1 LAEPLL
7 SVRELSV
14 TLPGGRPLVGPLSFN
29 LPPGGTLA
37 LVGESGSGKSLTS
50 LAVIG
55 LLPPPLSVGP
65 TSRLIWHDGR
75 DLSALAPGDRRRM
88 RGAEIAMIFQEPM
101 TALNPMFPVGD
112 QIAEAL
118 AAHTDL
124 SRRARFA
131 EVQSLLDLVG
141 IDRPAERAA
150 SYPHELSGGM
160 RQRAMIAMAVAC
172 RPKLLLA
179 DEPTTAL
186 DVTIQRQV
194 LDLLADLQD
203 RLGMAMIFVT
213 HDLGVVCRIAD
224 EVVVLEKGREVERG
238 PVADLLRAPR
248 QDYTRDLIAAVPPL
262 HGPRL
267 ARLGREARPAP
278 SAPSQPRDATLLVV
292 EGLGKTY
299 RTVAGAEVEALRDV
313 SFDLFR
319 GETLGI
325 VGESG
330 SGKSTI
336 ARVLTGL
343 TPPSAG
349 RLAFDGSPIDWR
361 GATGRRLRRRIQ
373 MVFQDPWSSL
383 DPRMNVEAILT
394 EGMVV
399 HGLGRDT
406 QDRRRRALRLLDLV
420 ALPSET
426 LHRHPH
432 EFSGGQRQRIAIARA
447 LSVEPELLIADEAL
461 SALDVTVQAQVANLL
476 IDLKGAVDLS
486 MIFIGHDL
494 AVVRHLCDR
503 VAVMHRGRVVEAGET
518 EKVLL
523 RPEADYTETL
533 VAAVL
538 SPLAPD
544 THRGSAFIGR
554 R

>member
-1 LAEPLL
+1 MAEPLL
-7 SVRELSV
+7 SVRDLSV
-14 TLPGGRPLVGPLSFN
+14 ILPRGRTLVGPLSFD
-29 LPPGGTLA
+29 LAPGQTLA

-55 LLPPPLSVGP
+55 LLSPPLSAAP
-65 TSRLIWHDGR
+65 ASRLIWQDGR
-75 DLSALAPGDRRRM
+75 DLASLAPRDRRRM
-88 RGAEIAMIFQEPM
+88 RGAEIGMIFQEPM
-101 TALNPMFPVGD
+101 SALNPMFPVGD

-124 SRRARFA
+124 SRRARVA
-131 EVQSLLDLVG
+131 EVQRLLDLVG

-160 RQRAMIAMAVAC
+160 RQRAMVAMAVSC
-172 RPKLLLA
+172 GPKLLLA

-194 LDLLADLQD
+194 LDLLSDLQE

-213 HDLGVVCRIAD
+213 HDLGVVSRIAD
-224 EVVVLEKGREVERG
+224 EVIVLERGREVERG
-238 PVADLLRAPR
+238 PVTELLGAPR
-248 QDYTRDLIAAVPPL
+248 QEYTRDLIAAVPPM

-267 ARLGREARPAP
+267 ARLGRDASPA
-278 SAPSQPRDATLLVV
+278 QPTPAKPRESPLLTV

-299 RTVAGAEVEALRDV
+299 RTVAGAEVEALCDV
-313 SFDLFR
+313 SFDLIR

-330 SGKSTI
+330 SGKSTV

-343 TPPSAG
+343 TPPSTG
-349 RLAFDGSPIDWR
+349 RLAFDGVPIDWR
-361 GATGRRLRRRIQ
+361 GQRGRRLRRRIQ

-394 EGMVV
+394 EGMVI
-399 HGLGRDT
+399 HGLGRDIH
-406 QDRRRRALRLLDLV
+406 DRRKRALRLLDLV
-420 ALPSET
+420 ALPSAS
-426 LHRHPH
+426 LDRHPH
-432 EFSGGQRQRIAIARA
+432 EFSGGQRQRISIARA
-447 LSVEPELLIADEAL
+447 LAVEPELLIADEAL

-476 IDLKGAVDLS
+476 IDLKDALGLS

-494 AVVRHLCDR
+494 AVVRHVCDR
-503 VAVMHRGRVVEAGET
+503 MAVMYRGRIVENGTSDRVMFEPTASYT
-518 EKVLL
+518 RALL
-523 RPEADYTETL
+523 S
-533 VAAVL
+533 AANPF
-538 SPLAPD
+538 SIPTPRTA
-544 THRGSAFIGR
+544 SN
-554 R
+554 